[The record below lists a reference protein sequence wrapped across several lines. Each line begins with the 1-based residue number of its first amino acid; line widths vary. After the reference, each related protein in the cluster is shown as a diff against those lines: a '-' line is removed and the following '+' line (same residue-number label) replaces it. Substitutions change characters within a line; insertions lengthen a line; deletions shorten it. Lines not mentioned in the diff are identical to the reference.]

1 MRSIDHYVLVADNL
15 SSARER
21 YQRMGFTVAPNG
33 VHPFGTYNANMYFRS
48 GPMIETL
55 AVEDAVKYSQ
65 AIQDGNTFVKNDAAF
80 RDRHGHDGFSHI
92 VTTSLDADKDHS
104 DYLALGVSGGDLV
117 SFTRRF
123 EKPDGTLDTV
133 SAKLA
138 FATHPKALSGYFF
151 TCEDVIVP
159 KIDRSSLLEHENTTL
174 GARQVLS
181 CTRNPEIYRD
191 FYHTLFGLTEA
202 SSGHETIECQLEN
215 GRVSLQTPDQIA
227 SEYGIEQTLSD
238 TELRHRGL
246 IFGVDNLGAVENL
259 FNRNQVGFNRHKD
272 RLIVAH
278 HSQWGAFFGFE
289 PA

>member
-138 FATHPKALSGYFF
+138 FATHPKALSGYFSP
-151 TCEDVIVP
+151 V
-159 KIDRSSLLEHENTTL
+159 RM
-174 GARQVLS
+174 
-181 CTRNPEIYRD
+181 
-191 FYHTLFGLTEA
+191 
-202 SSGHETIECQLEN
+202 
-215 GRVSLQTPDQIA
+215 
-227 SEYGIEQTLSD
+227 
-238 TELRHRGL
+238 
-246 IFGVDNLGAVENL
+246 
-259 FNRNQVGFNRHKD
+259 
-272 RLIVAH
+272 
-278 HSQWGAFFGFE
+278 
-289 PA
+289 